1 MKILMGFQKIV
12 KRGELAQQLT
22 KNKFKF
28 QLRWRNV
35 RKIVKETLEE
45 AIDKRSH
52 EMQLDTPRNNA

>member
-1 MKILMGFQKIV
+1 MGFQKIV
-12 KRGELAQQLT
+12 ERGELAQQLT

-35 RKIVKETLEE
+35 RERMKEPLEE

>member
-1 MKILMGFQKIV
+1 MGFQKIV

-35 RKIVKETLEE
+35 RERMKETLEE

-52 EMQLDTPRNNA
+52 EMQLESPRNNA

>member
-1 MKILMGFQKIV
+1 MGFQKIV

-35 RKIVKETLEE
+35 RERMKETLEE